1 MSNQIQC
8 LIVDDEPLAQRVV
21 EKFMEDLPN
30 FQVVAKCNNAFEAME
45 AINQHHVDLMFLDI
59 NMPKLTGMS
68 FLKTLKNP
76 PLVIITTAYSEYAIE
91 GYELDVIDY
100 LKKPFSFERFL
111 KAVQKAVERLKKPE
125 NGTLA
130 ATEIHPDESPVEI
143 NTELSSVN
151 FIFVKAN
158 KKNYKVDIDDIYYIE
173 ALGDYI
179 KIHTSSNVLV
189 TYQSMKKIEAILPS
203 NIFVRIH
210 KSYIVSVNKIKS
222 VEGNMVEIKNEKL
235 SIGNSY
241 KQQFQEFVDH
251 HSIS

>member
-1 MSNQIQC
+1 MSNPIQC
-8 LIVDDEPLAQRVV
+8 LIIDDEPLAQRVI
-21 EKFMEDLPN
+21 EKFLEDLPN
-30 FQVVAKCNNAFEAME
+30 FQVVSKCNNAFEAME
-45 AINQHHVDLMFLDI
+45 AINQHHIDLMFLDI
-59 NMPKLTGMS
+59 NMPKLSGMS

-76 PLVIITTAYSEYAIE
+76 PLAIITTAYSEYAIE

-111 KAVQKAVERLKKPE
+111 KATQKAVERLKKQESTPE
-125 NGTLA
+125 MVVEVPA
-130 ATEIHPDESPVEI
+130 DDAPVEI
-143 NTELSSVN
+143 NAELSSAN

-158 KKNYKVDIDDIYYIE
+158 KKNYKVDIDDIFYIE

-179 KIHTSSNVLV
+179 KIHTSTSVLV
-189 TYQSMKKIEAILPS
+189 TYQSMKKIESILPS
-203 NIFVRIH
+203 TIFVRIH

>member
-1 MSNQIQC
+1 MSNPIQC
-8 LIVDDEPLAQRVV
+8 IIVDDEPLAQRVI
-21 EKFMEDLPN
+21 EKFLEDLNN
-30 FQVVAKCNNAFEAME
+30 FQVVSKCNNAFEAMD
-45 AINQHHVDLMFLDI
+45 AINQHSVDLMFLDI
-59 NMPKLTGMS
+59 NMPKLSGMS

-91 GYELDVIDY
+91 GYELDVVDY
-100 LKKPFSFERFL
+100 LKKPFSFERFF
-111 KAVQKAVERLKKPE
+111 KAVQKVQERLKK
-125 NGTLA
+125 
-130 ATEIHPDESPVEI
+130 VEQNSSI
-143 NTELSSVN
+143 AQAQIEERTVEVSQELSTAN

-158 KKNYKVDIDDIYYIE
+158 KKNYKVDIDDIFFIE

-179 KIHTSSNVLV
+179 KIHTSSVVLV
-189 TYQSMKKIEAILPS
+189 TYQSMKKIESVLPS

>member
-8 LIVDDEPLAQRVV
+8 LIVDDEPLAQRVI
-21 EKFMEDLPN
+21 EKFLEDLSN
-30 FQVVAKCNNAFEAME
+30 FHVVAKCNNAFEAMD
-45 AINQHHVDLMFLDI
+45 AINQNTIDLMFLDI
-59 NMPKLTGMS
+59 NMPKLSGMS

-91 GYELDVIDY
+91 GYELDVVDY
-100 LKKPFSFERFL
+100 LKKPFSFERFF
-111 KAVQKAVERLKKPE
+111 KAVQKVQERLKKSDVPLNVPITQGE
-125 NGTLA
+125 ETPI
-130 ATEIHPDESPVEI
+130 EISAD
-143 NTELSSVN
+143 LSTSN

-158 KKNYKVDIDDIYYIE
+158 KKNYKVDIDDIFFIE

-179 KIHTSSNVLV
+179 KIHTSSSVLV
-189 TYQSMKKIEAILPS
+189 TYQSMKKIESVLPS

-241 KQQFQEFVDH
+241 KQQFQEFVDQ

>member
-1 MSNQIQC
+1 MNNPIKC
-8 LIVDDEPLAQRVV
+8 IIIDDEPLAQRVI
-21 EKFMEDLPN
+21 EKFLEDLPN
-30 FQVVAKCNNAFEAME
+30 FEVMAKCNNAFEAMDE
-45 AINQHHVDLMFLDI
+45 VNSHNIDLMFLDI
-59 NMPKLTGMS
+59 NMPKLSGLS

-76 PLVIITTAYSEYAIE
+76 PLVIITTAYSEYAME
-91 GYELDVIDY
+91 GYELDVVDY

-111 KAVQKAVERLKKPE
+111 KAVQKVQDRLKNME
-125 NGTLA
+125 HHNV
-130 ATEIHPDESPVEI
+130 IPDEDLTALPIEIAPEI
-143 NTELSSVN
+143 NATN

-179 KIHTSSNVLV
+179 KIHTSNSVLV
-189 TYQSMKKIEAILPS
+189 TYQSMKRIESILPS

-222 VEGNMVEIKNEKL
+222 VEGNMVEVKNEKIT
-235 SIGNSY
+235 IGNSY
-241 KQQFQEFVDH
+241 KQIFQDFVDQ